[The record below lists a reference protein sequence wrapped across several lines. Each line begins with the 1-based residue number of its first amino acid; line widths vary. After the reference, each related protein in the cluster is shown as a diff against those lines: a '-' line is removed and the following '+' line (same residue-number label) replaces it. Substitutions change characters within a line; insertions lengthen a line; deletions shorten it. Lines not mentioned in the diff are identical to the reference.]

1 MFKKEVSVISPL
13 LKGPNGTPVE
23 ITLFRQS
30 ASTAGTV
37 MGLLVLTDVKGL
49 LVIYGVDLLDLCG
62 YLRVG
67 KTIMMAASESMHAQQ
82 VRMGLLDVS

>member
-1 MFKKEVSVISPL
+1 
-13 LKGPNGTPVE
+13 
-23 ITLFRQS
+23 
-30 ASTAGTV
+30 

-67 KTIMMAASESMHAQQ
+67 RTIMMAASESMHAQQ